1 MSVELSPGEEIGLG
15 TVDDGGP
22 SVIRMGLG
30 WRALRRPRG
39 FLGRMFDSRP
49 DIDLDASA
57 VLFAGERAADVVY
70 FKKLTSDDG
79 SVTHTGDS
87 TTGGAGEE
95 DDESIE
101 VDLRRVPREI
111 DQIVF
116 TVSSFTG
123 QRFTRVRDAFCRVVD
138 GATGTELARFT
149 LAGGG
154 ASTARIMAKV
164 RREGAGWRMTAL
176 GAPASGRTFQD
187 LLPAIRP
194 HL

>member
-1 MSVELSPGEEIGLG
+1 MSVELSRGEEIGLG
-15 TVDDGGP
+15 AVDDGGP

-57 VLFAGERAADVVY
+57 VLFAGERAQDVVY

-79 SVTHTGDS
+79 SVSHTGDS
-87 TTGGAGEE
+87 TIGGAGQE

-101 VDLRRVPREI
+101 VDLGRVPPEI

-138 GATGTELARFT
+138 AATGTELARFT

-154 ASTARIMAKV
+154 ASTAQIMAKV